1 MIFGSI
7 LILLAILIFV
17 VYIIKIRKKNNN
29 KIASIILTILIILSS
44 GAIYSIFTS
53 YQLYDV
59 KGHKLES
66 ESKSDDAME
75 SYKKAI
81 EKNNNDTFAYNH
93 IISILMQQGR
103 FEEALE
109 YSSKLIEIEKKADNY
124 INKGNIEWELSEYE
138 KALESYEEAI
148 KIDEKAALAYYGK
161 GMIYFAREEY
171 EKSFD
176 NFNTYIEIVGDDTDA
191 YYYMG
196 TIKFIDSDYENA
208 LIYLDKVTLQ
218 GDYPNIYISY
228 FLKGEIYYGKEDYQT
243 AIENY
248 TKSIELNATFG
259 DGYYNLARA
268 YGKLNDADNAIK
280 NLKKSVEISGKFKE
294 LAATDGAFNSL
305 LENNDFI
312 DIIK

>member
-1 MIFGSI
+1 MVGGSI
-7 LILLAILIFV
+7 LILLAILIFI
-17 VYIIKIRKKNNN
+17 VYMIKIRKKNNN
-29 KIASIILTILIILSS
+29 KVAIIILLILIMLSG

-53 YQLYDV
+53 YQLYDI

-66 ESKSDDAME
+66 ENKSDDALE

-81 EKNNNDTFAYNH
+81 KKNKNDTFAYNH
-93 IISILMQQGR
+93 IIAILMQQGR

-109 YSSKLIEIEKKADNY
+109 YSSKLIEIEKKTDNY
-124 INKGNIEWELSEYE
+124 INKGNIEWELNEYE

-148 KIDEKAALAYYGK
+148 KIDEKAPLAYYGI
-161 GMIYFAREEY
+161 GMVYFAQEEY

-176 NFNTYIEIVGDDTDA
+176 NFNRYIEIVGDDIDA

-196 TIKFIDSDYENA
+196 TIKFIASDHDNA

-228 FLKGEIYYGKEDYQT
+228 FLKGEIYYGKEDYQS
-243 AIENY
+243 AIKNY
-248 TKSIELNATFG
+248 SKSIELNVNFG

-280 NLKKSVEISGKFKE
+280 NLRKAVELSDKFKE

-305 LENNDFI
+305 LENDKFI
-312 DIIK
+312 DIIR